1 MQRHPTDLGLL
12 NLARVHTE
20 QIIDILYKQ
29 IKGKTNKKPRT
40 YRNLAIIDYLAVA
53 KQIRSIRNKRRQE
66 LKKKLQYIQRNLA
79 HIEQLIESGAT
90 LGSLNK
96 KQYKTRLGLTEVYR
110 QQLWLFEKNK
120 QSIEDKIVSLS
131 QPHIRPIVARKS
143 REKSRVWR
151 ETRARVVLKDMSF

>member
-1 MQRHPTDLGLL
+1 L
-12 NLARVHTE
+12 V
-20 QIIDILYKQ
+20 
-29 IKGKTNKKPRT
+29 
-40 YRNLAIIDYLAVA
+40 LAVA
-53 KQIRSIRNKRRQE
+53 KQIRSIRNKRRQA

-96 KQYKTRLGLTEVYR
+96 KQYKTRLDLTEVYR
-110 QQLWLFEKNK
+110 QQLWLVEKNK